1 MDELVPAF
9 KQSIFNES
17 LIDDVV
23 GIAEIGIDSI
33 LSEGLLR
40 DLPIFNLLLGAS
52 RTIKNI
58 QERNLLKN
66 TAIFINEV
74 NSHKIDEKKLQKYKE
89 KLGNEKTAE
98 KELGR
103 VLILLNQYVD
113 NIKCRILGRLF
124 IEYVNQELTWEKF
137 CELSDTVTRFFLDDT
152 LFLSEIANS
161 PESHIEYHIYSI
173 PYNIRRLESIGLVE
187 VYGEYARFG
196 DRLLQSEKMY
206 AELTPNGKIFISFI
220 SDSGDRSS
228 I

>member
-1 MDELVPAF
+1 MANLVPAF

-17 LIDDVV
+17 LVDEMAN
-23 GIAEIGIDSI
+23 IAEIGIDSI

-40 DLPIFNLLLGAS
+40 ELPIFNLLLGAS

-89 KLGNEKTAE
+89 KLGNEKFAE
-98 KELGR
+98 RELGR

-137 CELSDTVTRFFLDDT
+137 CELSDTVNRFFLDDIP
-152 LFLSEIANS
+152 FLLEISNS

-187 VYGEYARFG
+187 VYGEYDSFG
-196 DRLLQSEKMY
+196 GRLLQSEKMY
-206 AELTPNGKIFISFI
+206 VELTPNGKIFMSFI
-220 SDSGDRSS
+220 SNLEDGSTN
-228 I
+228 

>member
-17 LIDDVV
+17 LVDDVV
-23 GIAEIGIDSI
+23 SIAEIGIDSI

-40 DLPIFNLLLGAS
+40 NLPFFSLVLGAS

-74 NSHKIDEKKLQKYKE
+74 NSHRIDEEKLQKYKE
-89 KLGNEKTAE
+89 KLNNEKFAE
-98 KELGR
+98 RELGC
-103 VLILLNQYVD
+103 VLILLNQYID

-137 CELSDTVTRFFLDDT
+137 CELSDTITRFFLEDIP
-152 LFLSEIANS
+152 FLSEISNS
-161 PESHIEYHIYSI
+161 PESHIEYHICSI

-206 AELTPNGKIFISFI
+206 VELTPNGKIFISFI
-220 SDSGDRSS
+220 SDSNEGNS

>member
-1 MDELVPAF
+1 MADLVPAF

-17 LIDDVV
+17 LVDEMAN
-23 GIAEIGIDSI
+23 IAEIGIDSI

-40 DLPIFNLLLGAS
+40 DLPFFNLVLGAS

-74 NSHKIDEKKLQKYKE
+74 NSHKIDGGKLQKYKE
-89 KLGNEKTAE
+89 KLSNEKFAE

-103 VLILLNQYVD
+103 VLILLNQYID

-124 IEYVNQELTWEKF
+124 IEYVNQEITWEKF
-137 CELSDTVTRFFLDDT
+137 CELSDTISRLFLDDIP
-152 LFLSEIANS
+152 FLLEITNS

-187 VYGEYARFG
+187 VYGEYASFG
-196 DRLLQSEKMY
+196 DRLLQSKKMY
-206 AELTPNGKIFISFI
+206 AELTPNGKTFISFL
-220 SDSGDRSS
+220 SDLGNKSS